1 MLKNNHTCK
10 ITINTLLFG
19 TLLSSPALAAEPPH
33 DSDHVDEIIVS
44 AAYEGRKL
52 GETILGATI
61 LHQDDILRQL
71 DGSLGETL
79 RRQPGISST
88 FFGPGASRPII
99 RGLGGDRI
107 RILDSSL
114 GSIDA
119 SSTSPDHAV
128 SVEPAMA
135 ERIEIL
141 RGTAMLMYG
150 SSAAGGVVNVFD
162 GRIPDQVPDNNV
174 SAGIRYGHTSVNNGN
189 EATVA
194 MNGLIASFGGLKL
207 VTHFDAMLRDT
218 SDYDI
223 PNYAESAILR
233 ASEELDE
240 EDHDDDP
247 QEMYGTVENSATN
260 TKGGSAGLSLIG
272 NDGFIGFNL
281 KLLNSQYGVPAGHD
295 HGDEHAEEEHEEEH
309 EDEHEDEHHGEEEA
323 PVSIDL
329 NQIRFDV
336 RGALE
341 QDFLFFKKAKI
352 RFGFADYDHKE
363 LEGPEVGTIFK
374 NKGWEGRLDFTDK
387 GGDNW
392 NGATGIQLRSRQFS
406 AIGAEAF
413 VPATSSFHTGIYSVK
428 EFSFDE
434 VQIDVGARYEHTNY
448 TVKVT
453 DEGRS
458 FNGVSLSTGT
468 GFDLGDNS
476 FIGLALFRTERAP
489 SLEEL
494 FSNGPHLATNAY
506 ELGDTNLG
514 METALG
520 TELTYTYK
528 TEKYNFVINAFHTKY
543 DDFIYENGLDQEID
557 GLPVFSFTAHDA
569 KLYGF
574 ESKIE
579 MHAARFDTKL
589 LDSIDLHIDAQ
600 LDLVRTRLS
609 GSGEKRHLPR
619 IPPVSALVGFTIENE
634 TFNFRN
640 EIEIAS
646 KQQRHTVHEL
656 PTKGYK
662 VLNSYLTLRPFADP
676 SIFIELRATNI
687 TNEDAR
693 QHTSFLKDLAPLP
706 GRNIRFSIGARF

>member
-1 MLKNNHTCK
+1 MFYEGYKLQKVS
-10 ITINTLLFG
+10 
-19 TLLSSPALAAEPPH
+19 LLSILIATSTAAMGYEPPH
-33 DSDHVDEIIVS
+33 DSNHIDEIIVS

-107 RILDSSL
+107 RVLDSSL

-128 SVEPAMA
+128 SVEPALA

-162 GRIPDQVPDNNV
+162 GRIPDQVPDDNI
-174 SAGIRYGHTSVNNGN
+174 AAAMRYGHTSVNNGN

-194 MNGLIASFGGLKL
+194 MNGLIASFGDIKI
-207 VTHFDAMLRDT
+207 VTHLDAMLRDT
-218 SDYDI
+218 SDYNI
-223 PNYAESAILR
+223 PDYAESSVLR
-233 ASEELDE
+233 SLEGPE
-240 EDHDDDP
+240 EDHGGPD
-247 QEMYGTVENSATN
+247 GSVENSATN
-260 TKGGSAGLSLIG
+260 TKGGSAGLSIIG
-272 NDGFIGFNL
+272 SDGFLGVNL
-281 KLLNSQYGVPAGHD
+281 KLLNSHYGVPAGHA
-295 HGDEHAEEEHEEEH
+295 HNDEQIEGAAP
-309 EDEHEDEHHGEEEA
+309 EEEA

-329 NQIRFDV
+329 NQIRLDV

-352 RFGFADYDHKE
+352 RFGLADYDHKE
-363 LEGPEVGTIFK
+363 LEGPDVGTIFK

-428 EFSFDE
+428 EFAFDKL
-434 VQIDVGARYEHTNY
+434 QIDVGARYEHTNY

-458 FNGVSLSTGT
+458 FNGVSLSAGT
-468 GFDLGDNS
+468 GFDLGDNG
-476 FIGLALFRTERAP
+476 FIGLASFRTERAP

-506 ELGDTNLG
+506 ELGDTDLG

-520 TELTYTYK
+520 TEVTYTYK
-528 TEKYNFVINAFHTKY
+528 TEKYNFVINVFHTKY
-543 DDFIYENGLDQEID
+543 DDFIYENGLPQVID
-557 GLPVFSFTAHDA
+557 DLPVFSFTAHDA

-574 ESKIE
+574 ESKVE
-579 MHAARFDTKL
+579 MHAAHFDTKL
-589 LDSIDLHIDAQ
+589 LDSVDLHIDAQ
-600 LDLVRTRLS
+600 LDLVRARLS
-609 GSGEKRHLPR
+609 GGGADRHLPR
-619 IPPVSALVGFTIENE
+619 IPPASALLGFTLENA
-634 TFNFRN
+634 TFNFRS

-662 VLNSYLTLRPFADP
+662 ILNSYLTLRPFADP
-676 SIFIELRATNI
+676 GIFIELRASNI

-706 GRNIRFSIGARF
+706 GRNISFSIGAKF